1 MPPEDRFT
9 EEEEELVQND
19 DTVIGR
25 ALGWSFII
33 FAILGFGICITIFI
47 LKRPPPV
54 TEKKVTA
61 LATPAPRERK
71 ALELPS
77 VKFTDVTEA
86 AGIRFTHYNGARGE
100 KLLPETMGAG
110 CAIFD
115 CDGDGAQDLLFI
127 NGNDWPWPPASGA
140 GVN

>member
-1 MPPEDRFT
+1 MPPEDPFT

-127 NGNDWPWPPASGA
+127 NGNDWPWPPAS
-140 GVN
+140 